1 MVGITIIIIKKKNT
15 QKNLPL
21 HMTGLVKRK
30 R

>member
-1 MVGITIIIIKKKNT
+1 MVGITIIIIKKNT

-30 R
+30 S